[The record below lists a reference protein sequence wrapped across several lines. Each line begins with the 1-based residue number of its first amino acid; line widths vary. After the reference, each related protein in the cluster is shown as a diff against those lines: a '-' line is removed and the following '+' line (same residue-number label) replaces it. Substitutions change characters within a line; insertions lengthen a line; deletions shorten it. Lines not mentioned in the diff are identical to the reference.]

1 MIDYVNQQPL
11 AEVLTCLGDGHDGI
25 WNLIGQLNPG
35 KKRRE
40 ILDWYH
46 LIENLY
52 KVGGSLKRLA
62 QAKELL
68 WQGNIDETLKLFQT
82 RGRKQA
88 QKFCAYLQKHS
99 HRIVNYEQLSQQKV
113 CSIGSGAVES
123 AVKQIAR
130 RLKISGAQWLAKNV
144 NQMLK
149 LRCAYLNEILSV

>member
-82 RGRKQA
+82 MGRKQA
-88 QKFCAYLQKHS
+88 QKLALLYLW
-99 HRIVNYEQLSQQKV
+99 V
-113 CSIGSGAVES
+113 
-123 AVKQIAR
+123 
-130 RLKISGAQWLAKNV
+130 
-144 NQMLK
+144 
-149 LRCAYLNEILSV
+149 